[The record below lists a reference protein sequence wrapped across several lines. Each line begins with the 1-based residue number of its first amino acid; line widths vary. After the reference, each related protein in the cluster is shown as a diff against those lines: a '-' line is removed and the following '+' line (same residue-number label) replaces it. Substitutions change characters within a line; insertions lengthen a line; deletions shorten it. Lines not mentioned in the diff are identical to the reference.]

1 MENVEEL
8 YKTALHGFFNL
19 LSKNED
25 YLKTR
30 HLINHTTGNVD
41 PEILEKFEKLHN
53 HFEAEYKLFNQTHTK
68 LIEYLKTTPTK
79 SVTLNVRMGLPHE
92 GNYNIELDPS
102 NNLIVKNQVSM
113 GHKH

>member
-1 MENVEEL
+1 MEEL

-30 HLINHTTGNVD
+30 HLINHTSGNVD
-41 PEILEKFEKLHN
+41 PEILERFEKLHN
-53 HFEAEYKLFNQTHTK
+53 HFEDEYKIFNQTHTK

-79 SVTLNVRMGLPHE
+79 SVTLSVKTGLPNE
-92 GNYNIELDPS
+92 GNYHIGLDQS

-113 GHKH
+113 RHKL

>member
-8 YKTALHGFFNL
+8 YKTALNDFFNL
-19 LSKNED
+19 LSRNEA

-30 HLINHTTGNVD
+30 HMINYTTGNID

-53 HFEAEYKLFNQTHTK
+53 HFETEYKTFNEAHSK

-79 SVTLNVRMGLPHE
+79 SVTLNVKTGSAQK
-92 GNYNIELDPS
+92 GNYQIELDSS
-102 NNLIVKNQVSM
+102 NNLTVKR
-113 GHKH
+113 HP